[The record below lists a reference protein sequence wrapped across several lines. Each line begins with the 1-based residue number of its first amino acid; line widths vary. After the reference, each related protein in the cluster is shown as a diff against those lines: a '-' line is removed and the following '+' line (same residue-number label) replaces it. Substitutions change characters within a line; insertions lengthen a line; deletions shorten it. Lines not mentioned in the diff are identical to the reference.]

1 MNLNELTIKE
11 AHKGLVNGDFS
22 SEEITKACLERV
34 EKLNP
39 KLNAF
44 ITICNKE
51 ALAMAKA
58 ADKKIKAKDNV
69 HYLTGLP
76 LSVKDVICTKGI
88 RTTGAAKILDNYVPP
103 YDATVIKK
111 IKDAGGVIVGKTNC
125 DAFGHGASN
134 ENSHYGPVKNPWD
147 TTKVSGGSSG
157 GSAVSVATDQCIYS
171 LAEDTGG
178 SIRQPAAFNNI
189 AGLKVSYGR
198 NSRYGIMPM
207 ASSLDTVGPMAKTV
221 EDLAIIEEVMAGL
234 DKNDSTTVKNKVP
247 EYVDLINKD
256 IKGMKLGL
264 PREYLE
270 QIEDEDT
277 KKAIEAAVEKFKEM
291 GCQVK
296 EVSLPHTKYAIAV
309 YYIIVPSE
317 DSANLARL
325 DGMRYGVRDK
335 KAKDLMETYLKSR
348 AAGFPDEVKRRIM
361 VGTYALSSGYYDA
374 YYLKAQ
380 KVRTLIKNEFDRVFT
395 DVDFLITPTSPFP
408 AFGIGEKIDDLLQ
421 MYLADVM
428 VGPASVAG
436 INALSVPC
444 GFSKDL
450 PVGMQ
455 IIGPRMREELVLQVG
470 HAYEKATT
478 WHKQK
483 PKM

>member
-1 MNLNELTIKE
+1 MAVAISVTLCEWP
-11 AHKGLVNGDFS
+11 LV
-22 SEEITKACLERV
+22 
-34 EKLNP
+34 
-39 KLNAF
+39 
-44 ITICNKE
+44 
-51 ALAMAKA
+51 
-58 ADKKIKAKDNV
+58 
-69 HYLTGLP
+69 YL
-76 LSVKDVICTKGI
+76 
-88 RTTGAAKILDNYVPP
+88 
-103 YDATVIKK
+103 
-111 IKDAGGVIVGKTNC
+111 
-125 DAFGHGASN
+125 
-134 ENSHYGPVKNPWD
+134 
-147 TTKVSGGSSG
+147 
-157 GSAVSVATDQCIYS
+157 S
-171 LAEDTGG
+171 LA
-178 SIRQPAAFNNI
+178 
-189 AGLKVSYGR
+189 
-198 NSRYGIMPM
+198 SR
-207 ASSLDTVGPMAKTV
+207 A
-221 EDLAIIEEVMAGL
+221 
-234 DKNDSTTVKNKVP
+234 
-247 EYVDLINKD
+247 
-256 IKGMKLGL
+256 
-264 PREYLE
+264 
-270 QIEDEDT
+270 
-277 KKAIEAAVEKFKEM
+277 
-291 GCQVK
+291 
-296 EVSLPHTKYAIAV
+296 
-309 YYIIVPSE
+309 
-317 DSANLARL
+317 
-325 DGMRYGVRDK
+325 